1 MHDTCNEVS
10 GCGKLNDNIDI
21 FLYLKSIEHILS
33 AILEEESLLIIEI
46 SLYSWYNVTVQQCME
61 VFS

>member
-1 MHDTCNEVS
+1 MS

-33 AILEEESLLIIEI
+33 AVLVIEI
-46 SLYSWYNVTVQQCME
+46 NLYSYYNVTVQQCME